1 MRARHSALFVALVD
15 LAFVGT
21 FIAAVYELRG
31 ITDESC
37 SNFTAGGFYLSLG
50 PFGYYGR
57 QSDSPW
63 SLHINKT
70 CAMLKASF
78 AFGIMNCIFFFITF
92 VSGFSNTAPQKKK
105 LDGHGKTDITPYSC
119 WLCSSTTTTET
130 TIAWLSSASTTHHV
144 TPRDVRA
151 VARTTTDAPHPG
163 ARITALDTTTSSACI
178 IRGADVWRM
187 IRSILF

>member
-92 VSGFSNTAPQKKK
+92 VSGFSNTAQKKK
-105 LDGHGKTDITPYSC
+105 NYLTGMEKLILCRTVAGSARPPPPQKRRSRGCQARVPLITSLPETFEP
-119 WLCSSTTTTET
+119 WLGLQQTHLTQALASQLSTLPCLVL
-130 TIAWLSSASTTHHV
+130 A
-144 TPRDVRA
+144 
-151 VARTTTDAPHPG
+151 
-163 ARITALDTTTSSACI
+163 
-178 IRGADVWRM
+178 
-187 IRSILF
+187 